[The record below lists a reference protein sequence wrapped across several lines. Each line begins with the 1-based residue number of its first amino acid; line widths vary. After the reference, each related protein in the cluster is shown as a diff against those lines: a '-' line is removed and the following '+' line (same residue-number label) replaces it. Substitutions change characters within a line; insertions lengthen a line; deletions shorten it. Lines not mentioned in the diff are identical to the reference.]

1 VLPQTSTS
9 KLPPISVTMFI
20 YVREFEGYFE
30 SRTHREIQKTTL
42 APAVIGTRAHIFNN
56 RYRFPYE
63 SYGDK
68 KLCLFP

>member
-1 VLPQTSTS
+1 
-9 KLPPISVTMFI
+9 MFI
-20 YVREFEGYFE
+20 YAREFEGYFE

-56 RYRFPYE
+56 RYRFPYK

-68 KLCLFP
+68 KHYLFP